1 MYTFSKHLLSN
12 EGEEN
17 YENQLKFGQEIF
29 HELENI
35 NDTGYYFHGI
45 HHTIQ
50 VISCCDWKAGACL
63 EGMHTMSIVFSQI
76 IYTGP

>member
-1 MYTFSKHLLSN
+1 MLYN
-12 EGEEN
+12 QGEEN

-29 HELENI
+29 HELDNI

-50 VISCCDWKAGACL
+50 VISCSDWKAGACL
-63 EGMHTMSIVFSQI
+63 EGMHTMSNFFRKMS
-76 IYTGP
+76 YTPP